1 MTALHRPLARS
12 VALVSL
18 AGLLG
23 VGALAGCAS
32 SGGAAS
38 AGGPP
43 PAASDPAGAPTPDTP
58 TPGTPTAS
66 PSGALTPPAVGVTVT
81 ISGTVVEGAEPSCL
95 ILRTTNGQ
103 FELLSK
109 TDGVREGDHVTA
121 TGHVARVMS
130 HCMQGK
136 PFKVDKL
143 TIG

>member
-1 MTALHRPLARS
+1 MTAPHRPLARS
-12 VALVSL
+12 LALVAL
-18 AGLLG
+18 AGLFL

-32 SGGAAS
+32 SGDAAS
-38 AGGPP
+38 GGGPSA
-43 PAASDPAGAPTPDTP
+43 AASDPAATP
-58 TPGTPTAS
+58 TPGTPAVS

-109 TDGVREGDHVTA
+109 TQGVRQGDHVTA

-136 PFKVDKL
+136 PFQVDKL